1 MTPEELKKI
10 ARDERA
16 YRYACQLLGDG
27 RVKNLR
33 VDGEHSF
40 SATIEDMPYAYTA
53 SVTLAGDGLSACS
66 CTCGMPVASRRVCAH
81 VGALCLE
88 LSREGRTQ
96 VLLSRARREAGL
108 QVLSWFETPAAREQS
123 LKLLVTVEIPEK
135 PGEAAGFLSLRV
147 GQKRMY
153 VVQDL
158 STFVKAYTAGEDIAF
173 GKGLTVEP
181 HWQCFGPAQER
192 LLAYLREVVAA
203 RELALGKPVLRERQL
218 PLTNDQL
225 RRVFQ
230 MLAQSVFQLVVGG
243 GNQHHPRHPGGQR
256 AGVLHAARGGQGAGA
271 GEPSAARVRE
281 ADARGAVRT
290 DGGPRDG
297 AFRSAAEGADP
308 VPQQRGRLALP
319 VHAARGRA
327 AGVGGAAAAA

>member
-40 SATIEDMPYAYTA
+40 SATVEDMPYAYTA

-135 PGEAAGFLSLRV
+135 SGDAAGLISLRV

-173 GKGLTVEP
+173 GKGLTVEA

-192 LLAYLREVVAA
+192 LLAYLREIVAA

-230 MLAQSVFQLVVGG
+230 MLAQSVFQLVV
-243 GNQHHPRHPGGQR
+243 
-256 AGVLHAARGGQGAGA
+256 AG
-271 GEPSAARVRE
+271 
-281 ADARGAVRT
+281 
-290 DGGPRDG
+290 
-297 AFRSAAEGADP
+297 
-308 VPQQRGRLALP
+308 
-319 VHAARGRA
+319 
-327 AGVGGAAAAA
+327 